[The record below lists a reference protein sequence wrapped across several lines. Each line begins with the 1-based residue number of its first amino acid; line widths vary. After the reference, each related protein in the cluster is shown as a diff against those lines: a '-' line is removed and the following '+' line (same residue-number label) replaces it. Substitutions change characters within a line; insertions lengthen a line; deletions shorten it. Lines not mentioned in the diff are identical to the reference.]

1 MRKKYLSA
9 LLFGALL
16 FASTGTFTS
25 CKDYDDDIAG
35 LRSDITDLQNAV
47 ASLESE
53 INSGKYATDIVKAGN
68 GIQVTWNDGTTTTI
82 ENTDGEDGKDGSVV
96 TMGENGNWFIDGN
109 DTGVSYKGEKG
120 DKGDQG
126 EQGPAGPQGPA
137 GEQGPAGPQGP
148 AGADGKDGHDARIS
162 ANGYWE
168 VWDAEKGAYV
178 ETEYLANAVVSA
190 VENEYGWTLTVRT
203 EADGTQ
209 TLTIPGSAGLVSIS
223 PIGND
228 TNNEMDI
235 FYGLLSGDVDWDGA
249 KAVNGKMVA
258 GMYPVLE
265 DDINVMLNPTGV
277 DGTAYTYEFRD
288 SENENPWGLDLGEAS
303 VYAGEKL
310 TAENDEVQTR
320 ATVSPSGVWTIS
332 RYLGYEENAQ
342 ELNKRAEY
350 VTQFRNNNDKA
361 YAFALAATNK
371 TGKAVEIKS
380 QYLYSFNPLNVNDIE
395 AKFKYEP
402 ASNKDYYVYGVE
414 HTPNF
419 SVCEYQ
425 GATSAIIDDAEFD
438 LSDVIYDYKLSIDE
452 SKMTKVKI
460 DEYGLD
466 ISDDKHSFIAAN
478 AQAVN
483 NEIYLIIDYI
493 LINGQK
499 GQLKVDY
506 TIVEKDITFE
516 EQNVEI
522 GTNVFDAKLTKAGS
536 QVISA
541 LDNKYVYSKTVDFV
555 PTNIYGADYNEWED
569 AMYEGLL
576 KATDK
581 AAFLKEHMTI
591 VGGDPIN
598 VDATYNE
605 ALKDNFIYID
615 YLDANGKSCVY
626 NVTSGE
632 ELTRLKEIK
641 KLRVYFIAGTY
652 LNATST
658 AARFANTSS
667 KGIMEPVKAPFY
679 TQDGTAATWKQAFAL
694 PLDNAFRVQVG
705 TVKNEQTVAS
715 YTFNFELTMPECPIK
730 REKPLTETSVQW
742 GKASLGNEEYD
753 MLKVYG
759 ELDAKDADNNII
771 KGDLRDAF
779 TNIFTIS
786 KGAYTD
792 TYEAH
797 YYTFETAML
806 NAGTDNKETL
816 MDKTANGQQVDLGD
830 INSSSQYDKWNTSD
844 GYFLPNLTNDA
855 TKTDMLA
862 QNVVYNHFGVYPQ
875 ALDDF
880 YIQFASK
887 IERGTSELVNG
898 VGTEN
903 NPIVA
908 TPVYDPTSGALQN
921 YVVNISDADFNME
934 DAFGMKYYL
943 FDKGVV
949 DKSGNFDA
957 NASKKRRA
965 LNSMWANDREGI
977 IETKDSFYGLDP
989 QAKVDGKDDTDHDLV
1004 KFALV
1009 AWDGTEYTTNIDPA
1023 YHYNSM
1029 KITIDSSV
1037 AAAQNNLVEV
1047 TLNVTDVFKHTYK
1060 LTIYIQTVR

>member
-1 MRKKYLSA
+1 
-9 LLFGALL
+9 
-16 FASTGTFTS
+16 
-25 CKDYDDDIAG
+25 
-35 LRSDITDLQNAV
+35 
-47 ASLESE
+47 
-53 INSGKYATDIVKAGN
+53 
-68 GIQVTWNDGTTTTI
+68 
-82 ENTDGEDGKDGSVV
+82 
-96 TMGENGNWFIDGN
+96 
-109 DTGVSYKGEKG
+109 
-120 DKGDQG
+120 
-126 EQGPAGPQGPA
+126 
-137 GEQGPAGPQGP
+137 
-148 AGADGKDGHDARIS
+148 
-162 ANGYWE
+162 
-168 VWDAEKGAYV
+168 
-178 ETEYLANAVVSA
+178 
-190 VENEYGWTLTVRT
+190 
-203 EADGTQ
+203 
-209 TLTIPGSAGLVSIS
+209 
-223 PIGND
+223 
-228 TNNEMDI
+228 
-235 FYGLLSGDVDWDGA
+235 
-249 KAVNGKMVA
+249 
-258 GMYPVLE
+258 
-265 DDINVMLNPTGV
+265 
-277 DGTAYTYEFRD
+277 
-288 SENENPWGLDLGEAS
+288 
-303 VYAGEKL
+303 
-310 TAENDEVQTR
+310 
-320 ATVSPSGVWTIS
+320 
-332 RYLGYEENAQ
+332 
-342 ELNKRAEY
+342 
-350 VTQFRNNNDKA
+350 
-361 YAFALAATNK
+361 
-371 TGKAVEIKS
+371 
-380 QYLYSFNPLNVNDIE
+380 
-395 AKFKYEP
+395 
-402 ASNKDYYVYGVE
+402 
-414 HTPNF
+414 
-419 SVCEYQ
+419 
-425 GATSAIIDDAEFD
+425 
-438 LSDVIYDYKLSIDE
+438 
-452 SKMTKVKI
+452 
-460 DEYGLD
+460 
-466 ISDDKHSFIAAN
+466 
-478 AQAVN
+478 
-483 NEIYLIIDYI
+483 
-493 LINGQK
+493 
-499 GQLKVDY
+499 
-506 TIVEKDITFE
+506 
-516 EQNVEI
+516 
-522 GTNVFDAKLTKAGS
+522 
-536 QVISA
+536 
-541 LDNKYVYSKTVDFV
+541 
-555 PTNIYGADYNEWED
+555 
-569 AMYEGLL
+569 MYEGLL
-576 KATDK
+576 KAK
-581 AAFLKEHMTI
+581 ADGISVEEFLKENMTI

-667 KGIMEPVKAPFY
+667 KGTMVPVKAPFY

-759 ELDAKDADNNII
+759 ELDAKGII

-797 YYTFETAML
+797 YYTFKTAML
-806 NAGTDNKETL
+806 NVATPDDNETL
-816 MDKTANGQQVDLGD
+816 MDETANGKQVDLGD

-844 GYFLPNLTNDA
+844 GYFLANKKDEA
-855 TKTDMLA
+855 AQTDMLA
-862 QNVVYNHFGVYPQ
+862 ENVVYNHFGVYPQ

-908 TPVYDPTSGALQN
+908 TPVYDPTSGELLN
-921 YVVNISDADFNME
+921 YVVNISDANFNME

-989 QAKVDGKDDTDHDLV
+989 QAKVDGKDDTTPKLV

-1009 AWDGTEYTTNIDPA
+1009 AWNGNLVDPISA
-1023 YHYNSM
+1023 SLFDSSWHYNGM
-1029 KITIDSSV
+1029 KITIDKKV

-1047 TLNVTDVFKHTYK
+1047 TLNVTDVFKHTYP

>member
-25 CKDYDDDIAG
+25 CKDYDDDI
-35 LRSDITDLQNAV
+35 SNLQTQINDVKTAI
-47 ASLESE
+47 SE
-53 INSGKYATDIVKAGN
+53 LQAKVDGGKYVTDVVKEGD
-68 GIQVTWNDGTTTTI
+68 GIKITWNDNSSSVIETIKGADGTIVTI
-82 ENTDGEDGKDGSVV
+82 
-96 TMGENGNWFIDGN
+96 GENGNWFIDGE
-109 DTGVSYKGEKG
+109 DQGISAKGEKG

-148 AGADGKDGHDARIS
+148 QGEAGADGHDVQIID
-162 ANGYWE
+162 GYWAI
-168 VWDAEKGAYV
+168 WDAEKGDYVKTQSLAGGVIAV
-178 ETEYLANAVVSA
+178 ETA
-190 VENEYGWTLTVRT
+190 YGW
-203 EADGTQ
+203 D
-209 TLTIPGSAGLVSIS
+209 LTITDAEGNMQNVYVPGSAGLVSIS
-223 PIGND
+223 PVGDD

-249 KAVNGKMVA
+249 KAVNGKMLA

-277 DGTAYTYEFRD
+277 DGTAYSYEFRD
-288 SENENPWGLDLGEAS
+288 SENENPWGLALGEAS

-310 TAENDEVQTR
+310 TAENGEVQTR

-332 RYLGYEENAQ
+332 RYLKYEKAED
-342 ELNKRAEY
+342 LSHRAEY
-350 VTQFRNNNDKA
+350 VTQFRNNNNKA

-380 QYLYSFNPLNVNDIE
+380 QYLYSFDPLNVNDIE
-395 AKFKYEP
+395 ANFKYNAA
-402 ASNKDYYVYGVE
+402 ASKNYYTYGVE

-419 SVCEYQ
+419 GAFEYT
-425 GATSAIIDDAEFD
+425 GKPSTVIAGEEFD
-438 LSDVIYDYKLSIDE
+438 LADVIYDYKLSIDE
-452 SKMTKVKI
+452 SQMTKVKI

-483 NEIYLIIDYI
+483 NKIYLIIDYI

-541 LDNKYVYSKTVDFV
+541 LNNKYVYSKTVDFV

-576 KATDK
+576 KAK
-581 AAFLKEHMTI
+581 ADGIPIEKFLKENMTI

-652 LNATST
+652 LNAGTPSSRFVDTSNKSV
-658 AARFANTSS
+658 A
-667 KGIMEPVKAPFY
+667 IQPVQAPFY
-679 TQDGTAATWKQAFAL
+679 TKDGTAATWKQAFAL

-759 ELDAKDADNNII
+759 EWDAKKEII

-797 YYTFETAML
+797 YYTFKTAML
-806 NAGTDNKETL
+806 NVATPDDNETL
-816 MDKTANGQQVDLGD
+816 MDETANGKQVDLGD

-844 GYFLPNLTNDA
+844 GYFLPNLKNDA

-908 TPVYDPTSGALQN
+908 TPVYDSNGVLLN

-957 NASKKRRA
+957 SASKKRRA

-977 IETKDSFYGLDP
+977 VEKESFYGLNP
-989 QAKVDGKDDTDHDLV
+989 QAKVDGEDDTTHDLV

-1009 AWDGTEYTTNIDPA
+1009 AWNGKEYTTIDPA

-1029 KITIDSSV
+1029 KITIASSV